1 MSTRSDYRQVD
12 FSLVRF
18 LAQNMHHLQLNRR
31 HRRAEYIWFR
41 CQLTL
46 EAKLDVSLMLLCA
59 EAHDAAYADKQNHTP
74 RDRIELS
81 TFRLTVGRYSQL
93 SQQGRQ

>member
-1 MSTRSDYRQVD
+1 MIRVINAAAPPTP
-12 FSLVRF
+12 
-18 LAQNMHHLQLNRR
+18 N
-31 HRRAEYIWFR
+31 
-41 CQLTL
+41 L
-46 EAKLDVSLMLLCA
+46 ET
-59 EAHDAAYADKQNHTP
+59 HDAAYADKQNHTP